1 MKGTYETTG
10 TKVDLKGSQGDFVP
24 AKHPSG
30 VFEDSTS
37 LRLPLSE
44 AKVFTT
50 PYNEAKD
57 GERQC
62 DSLTVPL
69 SHEASRGF
77 EGASSIDLSTRASKQ
92 HKGKGY

>member
-1 MKGTYETTG
+1 MKGTYESTG
-10 TKVDLKGSQGDFVP
+10 LKVDLKGSQGDFVP

-30 VFEDSTS
+30 VFQDSTS
-37 LRLPLSE
+37 LKLPLSE
-44 AKVFTT
+44 AQVFMT

-62 DSLTVPL
+62 DDLKVPL
-69 SHEASRGF
+69 DRVASRGF
-77 EGASSIDLSTRASKQ
+77 EGANSIDLSTRANKQ